1 MIFEKNLSI
10 IDLDKGDLLAKVVN
24 TDNALLNEAIESSVS
39 SQSSWKSM
47 SLTDRGQ
54 IIYKFVALLY

>member
-24 TDNALLNEAIESSVS
+24 TDNALLNEAFESSVS

>member
-24 TDNALLNEAIESSVS
+24 TDNALLNEAIDDRIDNLKNNAT
-39 SQSSWKSM
+39 QLLTSWK
-47 SLTDRGQ
+47 LVG
-54 IIYKFVALLY
+54 

>member
-24 TDNALLNEAIESSVS
+24 TDRALLDEAIESSVS

-47 SLTDRGQ
+47 SLTDRGR
-54 IIYKFVALLY
+54 IIYKFVA